1 MRNKVEPAHALLGA
15 SNAHRWT
22 RCPASA
28 RLEELINNED
38 TVYSAE
44 GTEAHRLAEMILTG
58 KVNHDEVKNYP
69 NEMLDAVLTYAE
81 YVIDLFEELKA
92 KDPNTLKEHEV
103 KVNFAKYV
111 PEGFGTADTIL
122 IADGVIHV
130 IDFKYG
136 QGVKVSSTDNDQMK
150 CYAIGALEEYDF
162 IYSLNTVV
170 MHIVQPRINNISKS
184 EIDAKDLK
192 TWALSLKKE
201 AKLAFSGEGDA
212 YPGEH
217 CQFCR
222 VRSICRARA
231 NLVEKLA
238 MDGKD
243 FKLLSDEEMVKL
255 WPLLDTTEKFIKN
268 VKDYVLNELLKGNK
282 IKGFKLVEGRSSS
295 RYSDELAV
303 TEALKQAGYEE
314 PVFVKKS
321 LIGLTE
327 MKKLLGAK
335 KYREILE
342 DNGLIV
348 KPQGAPKVALATDEG
363 KEIESDVSLDE
374 FETLA

>member
-44 GTEAHRLAEMILTG
+44 GTEAHKLAEMILTG
-58 KVNHDEVKNYP
+58 KVNHDEAKNYP

-111 PEGFGTADTIL
+111 PEGFGTADTII

-136 QGVKVSSTDNDQMK
+136 QGVKVSATDNDQMK

-192 TWALSLKKE
+192 TWALSLKK
-201 AKLAFSGEGDA
+201 KLS
-212 YPGEH
+212 
-217 CQFCR
+217 
-222 VRSICRARA
+222 
-231 NLVEKLA
+231 
-238 MDGKD
+238 
-243 FKLLSDEEMVKL
+243 
-255 WPLLDTTEKFIKN
+255 
-268 VKDYVLNELLKGNK
+268 
-282 IKGFKLVEGRSSS
+282 
-295 RYSDELAV
+295 
-303 TEALKQAGYEE
+303 
-314 PVFVKKS
+314 
-321 LIGLTE
+321 
-327 MKKLLGAK
+327 
-335 KYREILE
+335 
-342 DNGLIV
+342 
-348 KPQGAPKVALATDEG
+348 
-363 KEIESDVSLDE
+363 
-374 FETLA
+374 

>member
-1 MRNKVEPAHALLGA
+1 
-15 SNAHRWT
+15 
-22 RCPASA
+22 
-28 RLEELINNED
+28 
-38 TVYSAE
+38 
-44 GTEAHRLAEMILTG
+44 MILTA
-58 KVNHDEVKNYP
+58 KVNHDEAKNYP

-136 QGVKVSSTDNDQMK
+136 QGVKVSATDNDQMK

-282 IKGFKLVEGRSSS
+282 IKGFKLVEGRSLS